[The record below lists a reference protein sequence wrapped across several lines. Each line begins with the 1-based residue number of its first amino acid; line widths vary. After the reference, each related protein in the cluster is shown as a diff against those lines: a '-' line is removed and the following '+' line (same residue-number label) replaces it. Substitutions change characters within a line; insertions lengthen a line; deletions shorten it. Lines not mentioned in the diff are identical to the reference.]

1 VRPVRVLKAS
11 DRLGLVYSKPFPW
24 ILTADLSPPFAG
36 GFMAVVLPIE
46 AEPYLP
52 HAARVSIAVQ
62 KKYAAQITGLAVFR
76 EFYAGSREAYEA
88 LDAAVAKVASVET
101 ENLLDLAAEK
111 KSIEQVK
118 NELEEPVEQT
128 DAGCADMITRATI
141 TKGTLEVERI
151 E

>member
-1 VRPVRVLKAS
+1 
-11 DRLGLVYSKPFPW
+11 
-24 ILTADLSPPFAG
+24 
-36 GFMAVVLPIE
+36 MAVVLPRE
-46 AEPYLP
+46 CREYLP
-52 HAARVSIAVQ
+52 HEARVPIEVQ
-62 KKYAAQITGLAVFR
+62 RKYASQISGLATYR
-76 EFYAGSREAYEA
+76 EFFPGSREAYEA